1 MPRHLAYHAAAV
13 ARPILKLRRHPV
25 VEFKEVKIPEGDL
38 IESVDGKLIIGDHPI
53 IGTLRGDG
61 IGLDISP
68 VMEKV
73 VNAAVEKSY
82 GGARAIAW
90 CPLYAGLE
98 GLQHY
103 GSEFPEET
111 VDAIRH
117 LKIAIKGPFTT
128 PIGEET
134 FVCLNC
140 AHQQNHGGT
149 CDNCG
154 HDDSVCPRFRSINV
168 RFRQY
173 LDLYACVRP
182 IRYFDGVPAPNKYA
196 DKVDFIIFRE
206 NTEDVYAGY
215 DFEQG
220 SETALAIIELIKEQ
234 TGRQIRLDSGIGIK
248 PISIFG
254 TERLVRKALQWA
266 VDHNLPSVT
275 LVHKGNIM
283 KFTEG
288 SFAKWGYEL
297 AEREFG
303 DKIITEK
310 RLWDEYDGKMP
321 EGKILVKD
329 RIADSIFQQIQTR
342 PEEYSVLALPN
353 LNGDY
358 MSDAAIALVGGLGLG
373 PGANMSDDIGLFE
386 ATHGTAPK
394 YTGMD
399 KVNPGS
405 LILSAVMMLDYMG
418 WSEAAELIIK
428 GMEQSIRDAEVT
440 YDLARL
446 MNREGRKDV
455 HELSCSGFGQAIID
469 RM

>member
-1 MPRHLAYHAAAV
+1 MAQ
-13 ARPILKLRRHPV
+13 
-25 VEFKEVKIPEGDL
+25 FKEVQIPEGDL
-38 IESVDGKLIIGDHPI
+38 IQVKNGKPVIGDRPV
-53 IGTLRGDG
+53 IGVLRGDG
-61 IGLDISP
+61 IGIDITP
-68 VMEKV
+68 PMQQV
-73 VNAAVEKSY
+73 VGAAVDKAYDGKRS
-82 GGARAIAW
+82 IAW

-98 GLQHY
+98 GLQRY

-111 VDAIRH
+111 VEAIRH

-134 FVCLNC
+134 HVCLHC
-140 AHQQNHGGT
+140 ANQQYHDGT
-149 CDNCG
+149 CDKCG
-154 HDDSVCPRFRSINV
+154 KNDGVCERFRSINV

-182 IRYFDGVPAPNKYA
+182 IRYFEGVPAPNKYA
-196 DKVDFIIFRE
+196 DKVNFVIFRE
-206 NTEDVYAGY
+206 NTEDVYAGH
-215 DFEQG
+215 DFERG
-220 SETALAIIELIKEQ
+220 SETALAIIALVKKM
-234 TGRQIRLDSGIGIK
+234 TGREIRSDSGIGIK
-248 PISIFG
+248 PISLNG
-254 TERLVRKALQWA
+254 TNRLVRKALEWA
-266 VDHNLPSVT
+266 VSQKLPSVT

-288 SFAKWGYEL
+288 SFCKWGYEL
-297 AEREFG
+297 AEKEFG
-303 DKIITEK
+303 DATISEK
-310 RLWDEYDGKMP
+310 KLWDELDGKMP
-321 EGKILVKD
+321 EGKVLVKD

-342 PEEYSVLALPN
+342 PDEYSVLALPN

-373 PGANMSDDIGLFE
+373 PGANLSDDVALFE

-405 LILSAVMMLDYMG
+405 LILSAVMMLNHMG
-418 WSEAAELIIK
+418 WNEAADLVLS
-428 GMEQSIRDAEVT
+428 GMEKAIKEGQVT

-446 MNREGRKDV
+446 MVREGRAGV
-455 HELSCSGFGQAIID
+455 NELSCSGFGQAIIE